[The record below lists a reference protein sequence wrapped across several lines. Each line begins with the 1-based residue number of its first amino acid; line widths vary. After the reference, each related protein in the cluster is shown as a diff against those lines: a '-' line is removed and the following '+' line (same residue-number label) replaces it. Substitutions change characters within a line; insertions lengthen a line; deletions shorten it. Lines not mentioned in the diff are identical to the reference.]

1 MKWRNC
7 QAMVGLQLSRGSPW
21 TSELYD
27 DNFVW
32 CKLAW
37 SDPCLNVKSEVYL
50 KLSVAGHSGS
60 DSARWFTFFKQ
71 GVRIRSTLKCRWNGY
86 VPMCLWKSGRHFFPA
101 TDCSRPEPICLVHV
115 PSARFHLHSDRCNW
129 FWPRDLGEIK
139 LRYSSKQKG
148 HWTYCRMGE
157 GNL

>member
-1 MKWRNC
+1 VHPCAISANTNISNYLILIQPSQIRSMKWRNC

-37 SDPCLNVKSEVYL
+37 SDPCLNVKFEVLL

-71 GVRIRSTLKCRWNGY
+71 GVRIRSTLK
-86 VPMCLWKSGRHFFPA
+86 
-101 TDCSRPEPICLVHV
+101 
-115 PSARFHLHSDRCNW
+115 
-129 FWPRDLGEIK
+129 
-139 LRYSSKQKG
+139 
-148 HWTYCRMGE
+148 
-157 GNL
+157 